1 MRGENARLGVETITR
16 SDLTA
21 RSATKP
27 RSSSSIGQWHTA
39 RPDWNVLEKR
49 PVAWSKDL
57 EQSNGG
63 RPSQVSWSEK
73 SGQVRHAKALNE
85 LRFRPIFRAKS
96 FTSAEKHNC
105 VY

>member
-27 RSSSSIGQWHTA
+27 RSSSSIGQWHAA

-49 PVAWSKDL
+49 PVAWSKDG

-73 SGQVRHAKALNE
+73 SGQVRHANGTE
-85 LRFRPIFRAKS
+85 RI
-96 FTSAEKHNC
+96 TISAYISRQKFY
-105 VY
+105 VR